1 MKFSERLADL
11 MAENGLNKLSFAKKI
26 GVSDRVVGSW
36 VKEENAPKLESAIVV
51 AEYFGVSLDYLSG
64 RSDVREIGTKK
75 DPALEI
81 SENGSEMLELY
92 EQLPER
98 KQLEMIGYIRHMVD
112 ESKDSGCCGGSQSL
126 SSRPSTQ
133 DGRAV

>member
-81 SENGSEMLELY
+81 SENGYPRTGARCWSY
-92 EQLPER
+92 TN
-98 KQLEMIGYIRHMVD
+98 
-112 ESKDSGCCGGSQSL
+112 SSQSE
-126 SSRPSTQ
+126 SSWR
-133 DGRAV
+133 

>member
-81 SENGSEMLELY
+81 SENGREMLRLY
-92 EQLPER
+92 ERLPER
-98 KQLEMIGYIRHMVD
+98 DQLLLLGRLQEMAAPLLGQGDRA
-112 ESKDSGCCGGSQSL
+112 GSSN
-126 SSRPSTQ
+126 
-133 DGRAV
+133 GKAV

>member
-36 VKEENAPKLESAIVV
+36 VKEESAPKLESAIVV

-75 DPALEI
+75 EPALEV
-81 SENGSEMLELY
+81 SENGREMLRLY
-92 EQLPER
+92 ERLPER
-98 KQLEMIGYIRHMVD
+98 DQLLLLGRLQEMAAPLLGQGDRT
-112 ESKDSGCCGGSQSL
+112 GSSN
-126 SSRPSTQ
+126 
-133 DGRAV
+133 GKAV